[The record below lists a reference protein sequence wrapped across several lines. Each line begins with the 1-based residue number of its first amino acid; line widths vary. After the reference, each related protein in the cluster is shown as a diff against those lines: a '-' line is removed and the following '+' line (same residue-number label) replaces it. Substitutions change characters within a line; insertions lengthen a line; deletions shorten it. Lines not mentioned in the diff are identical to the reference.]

1 MNFCKVFMVKK
12 LFLGAFNVH
21 RISALTC
28 GSKSILSCDAA
39 LFVSSQSYGAPN
51 PFLSPVGQNIRNNY
65 GQGDIVP
72 LRGVNL
78 GSWLLMEGWM
88 LSMDSPAWLIITP

>member
-1 MNFCKVFMVKK
+1 MVKK

-28 GSKSILSCDAA
+28 VFKIHLVLVDAGIIRLRPIIRRAESISINKWPKYQEQLR
-39 LFVSSQSYGAPN
+39 P
-51 PFLSPVGQNIRNNY
+51 
-65 GQGDIVP
+65 GDIVP

-88 LSMDSPAWLIITP
+88 CPWTPPAWLIIIP